1 MNNFK
6 KIKVNSFLDWRTSQK
21 RLFGLGYE
29 WKSPNEDT
37 WRDIY
42 YFDKDGDV
50 YLVVDTDTK
59 MIFYTEEPVPEI
71 QLVGLKEIRK

>member
-6 KIKVNSFLDWRTSQK
+6 KIQISSLLEWRASQK
-21 RLFGLGYE
+21 RLFGLGYQ
-29 WKSPNEDT
+29 WKWPNIDK
-37 WRDIY
+37 WRDDY

-59 MIFYTEEPVPEI
+59 TILYTEEPVPEI
-71 QLVGLKEIRK
+71 QLVGLKEIYK

>member
-6 KIKVNSFLDWRTSQK
+6 KIKVNSFLDWRASQK
-21 RLFGLGYE
+21 RLFGLGYQ
-29 WKSPNEDT
+29 WNLHSADK
-37 WRDIY
+37 WRDDY

-59 MIFYTEEPVPEI
+59 TILYTEEPVPEI
-71 QLVGLKEIRK
+71 QLVGLKEIYK

>member
-6 KIKVNSFLDWRTSQK
+6 KIKISSLLEWRASQK

-29 WKSPNEDT
+29 WKIPNEDT
-37 WRDIY
+37 WRDDY
-42 YFDKDGDV
+42 YFNKDGDL
-50 YLVVDTDTK
+50 YLVVNTDTK

>member
-6 KIKVNSFLDWRTSQK
+6 RIKVNSFLDWRSSQK
-21 RLFGLGYE
+21 RLFELGYQ
-29 WKSPNEDT
+29 WKQPNINK
-37 WRDIY
+37 WRDNY

-50 YLVVDTDTK
+50 YLVVNTATK
-59 MIFYTEEPVPEI
+59 TILYTEEPVPEI

>member
-6 KIKVNSFLDWRTSQK
+6 KIKVNSFLDWRASQK

-37 WRDIY
+37 WRDDY
-42 YFDKDGDV
+42 YFNKDGDL
-50 YLVVDTDTK
+50 YLVVNTGTK

-71 QLVGLKEIRK
+71 QLVDLKEIYK

>member
-6 KIKVNSFLDWRTSQK
+6 KIQISSLLEWRASQK

-37 WRDIY
+37 WRDDY
-42 YFDKDGDV
+42 YFNKDGDL
-50 YLVVDTDTK
+50 YLVVNTDTK
-59 MIFYTEEPVPEI
+59 MIFHTEEPVPEI

>member
-6 KIKVNSFLDWRTSQK
+6 KIKVNSFLDWRSSQK
-21 RLFGLGYE
+21 RLFELGYQ
-29 WKSPNEDT
+29 WKQPNINK
-37 WRDIY
+37 WRDNY

-50 YLVVDTDTK
+50 YLVVNTATK
-59 MIFYTEEPVPEI
+59 TILYTEEPVPEI

>member
-6 KIKVNSFLDWRTSQK
+6 KIQISSLLEWRASQK
-21 RLFGLGYE
+21 RLFGLGYQ
-29 WKSPNEDT
+29 WKWPNIDK
-37 WRDIY
+37 WRDDY

-59 MIFYTEEPVPEI
+59 TILYTEEPVPEI
-71 QLVGLKEIRK
+71 QLVGLKEIHK

>member
-6 KIKVNSFLDWRTSQK
+6 KIKVNSFLDWRASQK
-21 RLFGLGYE
+21 RLFGLGYQ
-29 WKSPNEDT
+29 WNLHNADK
-37 WRDIY
+37 WRDDY
-42 YFDKDGDV
+42 YFDKDGDA

-59 MIFYTEEPVPEI
+59 TILYTEEPVPEI